1 MIISV
6 DHGNKSIKTP
16 NALFTSGLIVSEG
29 LQGFKTDYICW
40 NNKYYTLTEQRIAYL
55 RDKTE
60 DERFYVLTLFAIA
73 KELERRKVPETL
85 DPIDITL
92 LVGLPPAHYEQ
103 LHSRFEQYF
112 LRRREIVDFEY
123 NGKYYSIRVS
133 KVLSYPQAFAAAVT
147 QFGTLKAHS
156 VAYIIDIGGFTIDVL
171 KLRSGHPD
179 LAVVESFEKGV
190 ITLYNGIASK
200 CNALY
205 ARILEDCDID
215 EVIRNQPT
223 VLPGEVQQLIR
234 TMTNDFL
241 TEFYNFLR
249 ERGVDVSTSKCV
261 FAGGGSLLLRGMI
274 ERGNKVAF
282 PIFIEDIHA
291 NARGYELLSSTR
303 VRWRQMGSNKKARVV
318 LQFNEMDFRH
328 RRALEI
334 LRQRPRSMSELV
346 VSAILHYTSCPE
358 VADEHS
364 KEWIASTVKEII
376 TEMIS
381 SGELQ
386 ISAQTPAPE
395 TNGSSLAAD
404 DLAELGGVMGMFR
417 TKG

>member
-16 NALFTSGLIVSEG
+16 HAIFTSGLVMSDG
-29 LQGFKTDYICW
+29 LQGFKTDYIGW
-40 NNKYYTLTEQRIAYL
+40 NGKYYSLTERRISYL

-60 DERFYVLTLFAIA
+60 DDRFFILTLFAIA
-73 KELERRKVPETL
+73 KELEYRDVSETL

-112 LRRREIVDFEY
+112 LRRREAIDFEY
-123 NGKYYSIRVS
+123 NGKYYSVRIN

-147 QFGTLKAHS
+147 QYSTLKAHS

-171 KLRSGHPD
+171 KLRYGRPD
-179 LAVVESFEKGV
+179 LEVVESFEKGV
-190 ITLYNGIASK
+190 ITLYNSIASK
-200 CNALY
+200 CNSQY
-205 ARILEDCDID
+205 ARILEECEID

-234 TMTNDFL
+234 SMTADFL
-241 TEFYNFLR
+241 AEFYNFLR
-249 ERGVDVSTSKCV
+249 ERGIDVSTSKCV

-291 NARGYELLSSTR
+291 NALGYE
-303 VRWRQMGSNKKARVV
+303 V
-318 LQFNEMDFRH
+318 LYQ
-328 RRALEI
+328 
-334 LRQRPRSMSELV
+334 S
-346 VSAILHYTSCPE
+346 E
-358 VADEHS
+358 VA
-364 KEWIASTVKEII
+364 A
-376 TEMIS
+376 
-381 SGELQ
+381 
-386 ISAQTPAPE
+386 
-395 TNGSSLAAD
+395 NG
-404 DLAELGGVMGMFR
+404 
-417 TKG
+417 KQ

>member
-16 NALFTSGLIVSEG
+16 HAIFTSGLVMSDG
-29 LQGFKTDYICW
+29 LQGFKTDYIGW
-40 NNKYYTLTEQRIAYL
+40 NGKYYSLTERRISYL

-60 DERFYVLTLFAIA
+60 DDRFFILTLFAIA
-73 KELERRKVPETL
+73 KELEYRDVSETL

-112 LRRREIVDFEY
+112 LRRREAIDFEY
-123 NGKYYSIRVS
+123 NGKYYSVRIN

-147 QFGTLKAHS
+147 QYSTLKAHS

-171 KLRSGHPD
+171 KLRFGRPD
-179 LAVVESFEKGV
+179 LEVVESFEKGV
-190 ITLYNGIASK
+190 ITLYNSIASK
-200 CNALY
+200 CNSQY
-205 ARILEDCDID
+205 ARILEECEID

-234 TMTNDFL
+234 IMTSEFL
-241 TEFYNFLR
+241 AEFYNFLR
-249 ERGVDVSTSKCV
+249 ERGIDVSTSKCV

-291 NARGYELLSSTR
+291 NAIGYE
-303 VRWRQMGSNKKARVV
+303 V
-318 LQFNEMDFRH
+318 LYQ
-328 RRALEI
+328 
-334 LRQRPRSMSELV
+334 S
-346 VSAILHYTSCPE
+346 E
-358 VADEHS
+358 VA
-364 KEWIASTVKEII
+364 
-376 TEMIS
+376 S
-381 SGELQ
+381 SGKQ
-386 ISAQTPAPE
+386 
-395 TNGSSLAAD
+395 
-404 DLAELGGVMGMFR
+404 
-417 TKG
+417 

>member
-16 NALFTSGLIVSEG
+16 HAIFTSGLVMSDG
-29 LQGFKTDYICW
+29 LQGFKTDYIGW
-40 NNKYYTLTEQRIAYL
+40 NGKYYSLTERRISYL

-60 DERFYVLTLFAIA
+60 DDRFFILTLFAIA
-73 KELERRKVPETL
+73 KELEYRDVSETL

-112 LRRREIVDFEY
+112 LRRREAIDFEY
-123 NGKYYSIRVS
+123 NGKYSSVRIN

-147 QFGTLKAHS
+147 QYSTLKVHS

-171 KLRSGHPD
+171 KLRFGRPD
-179 LAVVESFEKGV
+179 LEVVESFEKGV
-190 ITLYNGIASK
+190 ITLYNSIASK
-200 CNALY
+200 CNSQY
-205 ARILEDCDID
+205 ARILEECEID

-234 TMTNDFL
+234 IMTSEFL
-241 TEFYNFLR
+241 AEFYNFLR
-249 ERGVDVSTSKCV
+249 ERGIDVSTSKCV

-291 NARGYELLSSTR
+291 NAIGYE
-303 VRWRQMGSNKKARVV
+303 V
-318 LQFNEMDFRH
+318 LYQ
-328 RRALEI
+328 
-334 LRQRPRSMSELV
+334 S
-346 VSAILHYTSCPE
+346 E
-358 VADEHS
+358 VA
-364 KEWIASTVKEII
+364 
-376 TEMIS
+376 S
-381 SGELQ
+381 SGKQ
-386 ISAQTPAPE
+386 
-395 TNGSSLAAD
+395 
-404 DLAELGGVMGMFR
+404 
-417 TKG
+417 

>member
-16 NALFTSGLIVSEG
+16 HAIFTSGLVMSDG
-29 LQGFKTDYICW
+29 LQGFKTDYIGW
-40 NNKYYTLTEQRIAYL
+40 NGKYYSLTERRISYL

-60 DERFYVLTLFAIA
+60 DDRFFILTLFAIA
-73 KELERRKVPETL
+73 KELEYRDVSETL

-112 LRRREIVDFEY
+112 LRRREAIDFEY
-123 NGKYYSIRVS
+123 NGKYYSIRIN

-147 QFGTLKAHS
+147 QYSTLKAHS

-171 KLRSGHPD
+171 KLRFGRPD
-179 LAVVESFEKGV
+179 LEVVESFEKGV
-190 ITLYNGIASK
+190 ITLYNSIASK
-200 CNALY
+200 CNSQY
-205 ARILEDCDID
+205 ARILEECEID

-234 TMTNDFL
+234 SMTADFL
-241 TEFYNFLR
+241 AEFYNFLR
-249 ERGVDVSTSKCV
+249 ERGIDVSTSKCV

-291 NARGYELLSSTR
+291 NAIGYE
-303 VRWRQMGSNKKARVV
+303 V
-318 LQFNEMDFRH
+318 LYQ
-328 RRALEI
+328 
-334 LRQRPRSMSELV
+334 S
-346 VSAILHYTSCPE
+346 E
-358 VADEHS
+358 VA
-364 KEWIASTVKEII
+364 A
-376 TEMIS
+376 
-381 SGELQ
+381 
-386 ISAQTPAPE
+386 
-395 TNGSSLAAD
+395 NG
-404 DLAELGGVMGMFR
+404 
-417 TKG
+417 KQ

>member
-1 MIISV
+1 MEHIGKFVLYLILVDINFLWLFGKSPSLYDIAHPKQDEASIVYSADGKVLGRYYRENRIPVEYDEISPML
-6 DHGNKSIKTP
+6 I
-16 NALFTSGLIVSEG
+16 NALVS
-29 LQGFKTDYICW
+29 
-40 NNKYYTLTEQRIAYL
+40 
-55 RDKTE
+55 TE

-223 VLPGEVQQLIR
+223 VLPGEAQQLIR

-291 NARGYELLSSTR
+291 NARGYELLYQS
-303 VRWRQMGSNKKARVV
+303 
-318 LQFNEMDFRH
+318 
-328 RRALEI
+328 
-334 LRQRPRSMSELV
+334 
-346 VSAILHYTSCPE
+346 E
-358 VADEHS
+358 VA
-364 KEWIASTVKEII
+364 A
-376 TEMIS
+376 
-381 SGELQ
+381 
-386 ISAQTPAPE
+386 
-395 TNGSSLAAD
+395 NGQQ
-404 DLAELGGVMGMFR
+404 
-417 TKG
+417 

>member
-16 NALFTSGLIVSEG
+16 HAIFTSGLVMSDG
-29 LQGFKTDYICW
+29 LQGFKTDYIGW
-40 NNKYYTLTEQRIAYL
+40 NGKYYSLTERRISYL

-60 DERFYVLTLFAIA
+60 DDRFFILTLFAIA
-73 KELERRKVPETL
+73 KELEYRDVSETL

-112 LRRREIVDFEY
+112 LRRREAIDFEY
-123 NGKYYSIRVS
+123 NGKYYSVRIN

-147 QFGTLKAHS
+147 QYSTLKAHS

-171 KLRSGHPD
+171 KLRFGRPD
-179 LAVVESFEKGV
+179 LEVVESFEKGV
-190 ITLYNGIASK
+190 ITLYNSIASK
-200 CNALY
+200 CNSQY
-205 ARILEDCDID
+205 ARILEECEID

-234 TMTNDFL
+234 SMTADFL
-241 TEFYNFLR
+241 AEFYNFLR
-249 ERGVDVSTSKCV
+249 ERGIDVSTSKCV

-291 NARGYELLSSTR
+291 NAIGYE
-303 VRWRQMGSNKKARVV
+303 V
-318 LQFNEMDFRH
+318 LYQ
-328 RRALEI
+328 
-334 LRQRPRSMSELV
+334 S
-346 VSAILHYTSCPE
+346 E
-358 VADEHS
+358 VA
-364 KEWIASTVKEII
+364 
-376 TEMIS
+376 S
-381 SGELQ
+381 SGKQ
-386 ISAQTPAPE
+386 
-395 TNGSSLAAD
+395 
-404 DLAELGGVMGMFR
+404 
-417 TKG
+417 

>member
-16 NALFTSGLIVSEG
+16 HAIFTSGLVMSDG
-29 LQGFKTDYICW
+29 LQGFKTDYIGW
-40 NNKYYTLTEQRIAYL
+40 KGKYYSLTERRISYL

-60 DERFYVLTLFAIA
+60 DDRFFILTLFAIA
-73 KELERRKVPETL
+73 KELEYRKVSETL

-112 LRRREIVDFEY
+112 LRRREAIDFEY
-123 NGKYYSIRVS
+123 NGKYYSVRIN

-147 QFGTLKAHS
+147 QYSTLKVHS

-171 KLRSGHPD
+171 KLRYGRPD
-179 LAVVESFEKGV
+179 LEVVESFEKGV
-190 ITLYNGIASK
+190 ITLYNSIASK
-200 CNALY
+200 CNSQY
-205 ARILEDCDID
+205 ARILEECEID

-234 TMTNDFL
+234 SMTADFL
-241 TEFYNFLR
+241 AEFYNFLR
-249 ERGVDVSTSKCV
+249 ERGIDVSTSKCV

-291 NARGYELLSSTR
+291 NAIGYE
-303 VRWRQMGSNKKARVV
+303 V
-318 LQFNEMDFRH
+318 LYQ
-328 RRALEI
+328 
-334 LRQRPRSMSELV
+334 S
-346 VSAILHYTSCPE
+346 E
-358 VADEHS
+358 VA
-364 KEWIASTVKEII
+364 A
-376 TEMIS
+376 
-381 SGELQ
+381 
-386 ISAQTPAPE
+386 
-395 TNGSSLAAD
+395 NG
-404 DLAELGGVMGMFR
+404 
-417 TKG
+417 KQ

>member
-16 NALFTSGLIVSEG
+16 NALFTSGLISSQG
-29 LQGFKTDYICW
+29 PQGFQTDHIFW
-40 NNKYYTLTEQRIAYL
+40 NGRHYTLTEQRISYL

-73 KELERRKVPETL
+73 KELERRKAAETL

-92 LVGLPPAHYEQ
+92 LIGLPPAHYEQ

-112 LRRREIVDFEY
+112 LRRREAIDFEY
-123 NGKYYSIRVS
+123 NGKYYSIRIS

-147 QFGTLKAHS
+147 QYSTLKTYS

-171 KLRSGHPD
+171 KLRNGRPD

-190 ITLYNGIASK
+190 ITLYNSITSK

-234 TMTNDFL
+234 SMTGEFL
-241 TEFYNFLR
+241 SEFYNFLR
-249 ERGVDVSTSKCV
+249 ERGIDVTTSKCV

-291 NARGYELLSSTR
+291 NAHGYELLYQS
-303 VRWRQMGSNKKARVV
+303 
-318 LQFNEMDFRH
+318 
-328 RRALEI
+328 
-334 LRQRPRSMSELV
+334 
-346 VSAILHYTSCPE
+346 E
-358 VADEHS
+358 VAS
-364 KEWIASTVKEII
+364 
-376 TEMIS
+376 
-381 SGELQ
+381 
-386 ISAQTPAPE
+386 
-395 TNGSSLAAD
+395 NGQ
-404 DLAELGGVMGMFR
+404 
-417 TKG
+417 

>member
-16 NALFTSGLIVSEG
+16 NTLFTSGLIVSEG

-40 NNKYYTLTEQRIAYL
+40 NNRYYTLTEQRIAYL

-60 DERFYVLTLFAIA
+60 DDRFYVLTLFAIA
-73 KELERRKVPETL
+73 KELERRKIPETL

-112 LRRREIVDFEY
+112 LRRCETIDFEY
-123 NGKYYSIRVS
+123 NGKYYSIRVN

-147 QFGTLKAHS
+147 QYGILKTYS

-171 KLRSGHPD
+171 KLRNGHPD

-190 ITLYNGIASK
+190 ITLYNNISSK

-223 VLPGEVQQLIR
+223 VLPGEVQQMIR
-234 TMTNDFL
+234 NMTVDFL
-241 TEFYNFLR
+241 SEFYNFLR
-249 ERGVDVSTSKCV
+249 ERGIDVATSKCV

-274 ERGNKVAF
+274 ERANKVAF

-291 NARGYELLSSTR
+291 NARGYELLHQSE
-303 VRWRQMGSNKKARVV
+303 VVANASN
-318 LQFNEMDFRH
+318 
-328 RRALEI
+328 
-334 LRQRPRSMSELV
+334 
-346 VSAILHYTSCPE
+346 SCE
-358 VADEHS
+358 A
-364 KEWIASTVKEII
+364 
-376 TEMIS
+376 
-381 SGELQ
+381 
-386 ISAQTPAPE
+386 
-395 TNGSSLAAD
+395 
-404 DLAELGGVMGMFR
+404 
-417 TKG
+417 